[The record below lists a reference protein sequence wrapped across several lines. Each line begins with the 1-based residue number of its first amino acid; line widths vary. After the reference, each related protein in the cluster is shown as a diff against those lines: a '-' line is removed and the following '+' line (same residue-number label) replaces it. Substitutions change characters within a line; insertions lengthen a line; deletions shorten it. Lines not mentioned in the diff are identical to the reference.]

1 MIRGELEHV
10 FTGQCRSNWTARK
23 RRGLQVD
30 ASAVGVPC
38 EPFTMLVE
46 VGKIR
51 EFARS
56 VNSTNPAY
64 LDGWSPVSPPTFLAA
79 ASFWMERQNSPML
92 QASLNF
98 ERVLNGAQEFV
109 FHGPPPRAG
118 ARLVGT
124 GRIDK
129 VYQKTGRRGGV
140 MTFVDVVCEYVDE
153 AGDPV
158 AEVRSTVIE
167 TADVVAE
174 AAG

>member
-1 MIRGELEHV
+1 MTQDKRGRH
-10 FTGQCRSNWTARK
+10 
-23 RRGLQVD
+23 VD
-30 ASAVGVPC
+30 ASAEGVPC
-38 EPFTMLVE
+38 EPFTMVVE

-56 VNSTNPAY
+56 VNSGSPAY
-64 LDGWSPVSPPTFLAA
+64 LEGWAPVSPPTFLAT
-79 ASFWMERQNSPML
+79 ASFWMGAESSPML
-92 QASLNF
+92 KADLNL

-118 ARLVGT
+118 ARLTGT
-124 GRIDK
+124 GRVDR

-140 MTFVDVVCEYVDE
+140 MTFLEVVYSYVDE

-167 TADVVAE
+167 TANAVT
-174 AAG
+174 GK